1 MIKLHPCLSEDT
13 FKLQRCAPNMSNIEQ
28 DWFMGEAAKEDESNG
43 EPPLTDSLTLIFFS
57 SKPVLSCLL

>member
-1 MIKLHPCLSEDT
+1 M
-13 FKLQRCAPNMSNIEQ
+13 NNIEQ

-43 EPPLTDSLTLIFFS
+43 EPLLTDSLTLIFS